1 MEVNVKEVLA
11 GFIQHARLSGVG
23 ELESSFLEELVAGFD
38 SKSKEARRAMRK
50 LLTHDIRTGFAWCTA
65 RRMRDTGS
73 TRPL

>member
-11 GFIQHARLSGVG
+11 GFIQHARVSGVN

-50 LLTHDIRTGFAWCTA
+50 LLTHDTA
-65 RRMRDTGS
+65 Y
-73 TRPL
+73 